1 MPTGLKLRAEEPADL
16 EVVSAA
22 VQDAVFTVK
31 DAQWRKAARRFTIAL
46 QRYRWEAMDAAG
58 KGERVPAVLA
68 MEGVLSVKARKVALG
83 RPQAVASI
91 LALQFEPAAEPPGGV
106 LVVSLAGGGEIAVEV
121 ECVELVLGD
130 IGEVREALARP
141 DHDNTPD

>member
-1 MPTGLKLRAEEPADL
+1 MTTGLKLRAEEAADL
-16 EVVSAA
+16 DVLSAA
-22 VQDAVFTVK
+22 VQDAVFTVR

-46 QRYRWEAMDAAG
+46 QRYRWEAADAAG

-68 MEGVLSVKARKVALG
+68 VEGVLSVRARKVALG

-106 LVVSLAGGGEIAVEV
+106 LVVMLAGGGEIAVEV

-141 DHDNTPD
+141 DHDSTPD

>member
-1 MPTGLKLRAEEPADL
+1 MTTGLKLRAEEAADL

-22 VQDAVFTVK
+22 VQDAVFTVQ

-46 QRYRWEAMDAAG
+46 QRFRWEASDAAG

-68 MEGVLSVKARKVALG
+68 VEGVLSVKARKVALG

-91 LALQFEPAAEPPGGV
+91 LSLQFEPAAEPPGGV
-106 LVVSLAGGGEIAVEV
+106 LVLVLAGGGEIAVEV
-121 ECVELVLGD
+121 ECVDLVLGD
-130 IGEVREALARP
+130 IGDAREALARP
-141 DHDNTPD
+141 DHDSAPD